1 MSFEPSLLLVV
12 VMTTVIVRTRS
23 AWYLEQSNITSIP
36 PEASPGDPLLS
47 IRYNTITHIPMDAFM
62 SYSNLKKLEFI
73 GVPLYYIEEG
83 AFSGQDKLETLVVIG
98 GAGMLVLPPNLG
110 PPTKSLISITFWFAL
125 SSQASVVYPYFA
137 AFEQLTYLNL
147 GGSHLKTLD
156 VNLLPYNIIGFSAPH
171 NAIPIF
177 PSLETFYP
185 LIQSFVLHTCGMRAF
200 PLKSVTGLREVKTL
214 SLHRNKLSN
223 LPNISFMK
231 NLENLQ
237 MHGNRLAS
245 MPDLYELPLTT
256 VTLANNPLV
265 CDKALCWIRMWP
277 WMKTSTIP
285 SDDPT
290 CAGPATMVGMRLMDV
305 DPVLMECFKGGC
317 AHNTLFHS
325 DGVV

>member
-1 MSFEPSLLLVV
+1 MLLIV

-36 PEASPGDPLLS
+36 PETSPGDPLLS
-47 IRYNTITHIPMDAFM
+47 IRYNTITHIPMDVFI
-62 SYSNLKKLEFI
+62 SYSNLRKLEFI

-83 AFSGQDKLETLVVIG
+83 AFRGQDKLERLIIIG
-98 GAGMLVLPPNLG
+98 GDKGLVLPSNLG

-125 SSQASVVYPYFA
+125 SSQASVGYPYFA
-137 AFEQLTYLNL
+137 AFEQLNYLNL
-147 GGSHLKTLD
+147 GGNHLKTLD
-156 VNLLPYNIIGFSAPH
+156 VDVLPYNITGFSAPY
-171 NAIPIF
+171 NEIPNL
-177 PSLETFYP
+177 PSLKTFYP
-185 LIQSFVLHTCGMRAF
+185 LIKSLVLPTCGMRNL
-200 PLKSVTGLREVKTL
+200 PLKSVTGLRGVKTL
-214 SLHRNKLSN
+214 ALHRNKLSN

-245 MPDLYELPLTT
+245 TPDLYELSLTT

-277 WMKTSTIP
+277 WAKTSTIP

-290 CAGPATMVGMRLMDV
+290 CACPDTMVGMRLMDV
-305 DPVLMECFKGGC
+305 EPVLMECFKGEC
-317 AHNTLFHS
+317 AHNTPFHF